1 MLSASSFQQAAQDF
15 SRAWN
20 EWFPGSEERWT
31 WLPADRP
38 FAADH
43 VRPNAQRRRSSKQR
57 RTSGALA
64 SFVGLRHRAI
74 APHPIVQG
82 GGYLALTSTRSVPAL
97 GAHRALPDG
106 GGRGDAEDL
115 DAAALPPQ
123 AGYSGPV
130 RLAPQILHL
139 YIAYHVSYGVPV
151 LLFEVFDPG
160 ELLPRACRWP
170 GWVRPPF

>member
-1 MLSASSFQQAAQDF
+1 LAARRSAVCGRPRETQRPTPQKQQATPHKRHTCKLC
-15 SRAWN
+15 RA
-20 EWFPGSEERWT
+20 ETQG
-31 WLPADRP
+31 
-38 FAADH
+38 
-43 VRPNAQRRRSSKQR
+43 
-57 RTSGALA
+57 
-64 SFVGLRHRAI
+64 I
-74 APHPIVQG
+74 APHPVVQG

-106 GGRGDAEDL
+106 GGLGDAEDL

-130 RLAPQILHL
+130 RLAPQIWHL